1 MWKFASRCLLCW
13 FELVANC
20 EQVKPA
26 SAYLDI
32 ISDAKEIGKD
42 MPIAA
47 YQVSGEF
54 AMIHAAAKAGV
65 FNMKDMAFESL
76 EGILR
81 AGATIIV
88 TYWTPLMLD
97 WLET

>member
-1 MWKFASRCLLCW
+1 MSSWYVPL
-13 FELVANC
+13 ELRGPWHTDRPR
-20 EQVKPA
+20 QVKPA

-32 ISDAKEIGKD
+32 ISDAKQIGRD
-42 MPIAA
+42 LPIAA
-47 YQVSGEF
+47 YQVSGEY

-65 FNMKDMAFESL
+65 FDIKDMALESMQ
-76 EGILR
+76 GILR

-88 TYWTPLMLD
+88 TYWTPKMLD